1 MKGFGY
7 IFRRLVALIPVTLG
21 VLIIVFVIGRIVP
34 ADPLSFFIGQ
44 EADAELIERIR
55 NELHL
60 DEPLWT
66 QFYYYVQDI
75 LNGSLGMSWST
86 RNPVSKDLMEKLPA
100 TFELIL
106 VSLIVTVVIAIPLG
120 VIGAVKR
127 DSVTDHFTR
136 IVSLSGVSMPGFW
149 VGLLLIFFLYYLLG
163 WTPPPMGRIKMGLSV
178 ERVTG
183 FYLID
188 TLLAGDL
195 EAFGSVCLYLI
206 SPVSAIAFR
215 QLAQLTRLVRSTM
228 IEVLNSDYI
237 QAARSQGLR
246 SRMINYRLALKNA
259 MLPPVTQ
266 IGLIAGNLIG
276 VAVIIEIV
284 FAWPGAGSWAVDAAL
299 AGDFAPVQAF
309 AVIAAI
315 ARVLIFLVADIA
327 YTKLD
332 PRITF

>member
-1 MKGFGY
+1 
-7 IFRRLVALIPVTLG
+7 
-21 VLIIVFVIGRIVP
+21 
-34 ADPLSFFIGQ
+34 
-44 EADAELIERIR
+44 
-55 NELHL
+55 
-60 DEPLWT
+60 
-66 QFYYYVQDI
+66 
-75 LNGSLGMSWST
+75 
-86 RNPVSKDLMEKLPA
+86 
-100 TFELIL
+100 
-106 VSLIVTVVIAIPLG
+106 
-120 VIGAVKR
+120 
-127 DSVTDHFTR
+127 
-136 IVSLSGVSMPGFW
+136 
-149 VGLLLIFFLYYLLG
+149 
-163 WTPPPMGRIKMGLSV
+163 MGLSV

-215 QLAQLTRLVRSTM
+215 QIAQLTRLVRSTM

>member
-1 MKGFGY
+1 MII
-7 IFRRLVALIPVTLG
+7 IFI
-21 VLIIVFVIGRIVP
+21 IGRIVP

-44 EADAELIERIR
+44 EADAELIKRVR
-55 NELHL
+55 HELHL
-60 DEPLWT
+60 DAPIWA

-86 RNPVSKDLMEKLPA
+86 RNPVSKDLLEKLPA

-106 VSLIVTVVIAIPLG
+106 VSLIVTVVVSIPLG

-127 DSVTDHFTR
+127 DTLTDHFTR
-136 IVSLSGVSMPGFW
+136 IFSLFGVSMPGFW

-163 WTPPPMGRIKMGLSV
+163 WTPPPMGRIKMGLTV
-178 ERVTG
+178 DRVTG
-183 FYLID
+183 FYLVD

-195 EAFGSVCLYLI
+195 KAFGSVCLYLF
-206 SPVSAIAFR
+206 SPVFAIAFR
-215 QLAQLTRLVRSTM
+215 QMAQLTRLIRSTM
-228 IEVLNSDYI
+228 IEVLSSDYI

-246 SRMINYRLALKNA
+246 LRMINYRLALKNA

-315 ARVLIFLVADIA
+315 ARVLVFLAADIT